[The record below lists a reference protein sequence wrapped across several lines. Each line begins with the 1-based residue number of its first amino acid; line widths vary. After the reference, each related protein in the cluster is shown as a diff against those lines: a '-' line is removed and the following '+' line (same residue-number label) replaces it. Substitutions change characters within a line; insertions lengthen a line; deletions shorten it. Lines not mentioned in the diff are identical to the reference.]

1 MSRPLAESPS
11 SSLIFLGRSKETLF
25 AGYLALSKVIFGDE
39 QVKPKSICPFLLK
52 TVIKPLLVAVKCFV
66 LPFDFLSSEHPFYI
80 MMNSYLLQRP
90 ALDLRDLPLF
100 YSMFNSSTMQV
111 KHMSSL
117 TFLNDFLTKFA
128 IRVIKFTDIRNE
140 KLNLAALPCH
150 VFR

>member
-1 MSRPLAESPS
+1 M
-11 SSLIFLGRSKETLF
+11 KTLF
-25 AGYLALSKVIFGDE
+25 E
-39 QVKPKSICPFLLK
+39 
-52 TVIKPLLVAVKCFV
+52 AVKCFV

-111 KHMSSL
+111 KHMFCL
-117 TFLNDFLTKFA
+117 TFLIDFFTKF
-128 IRVIKFTDIRNE
+128 VIHVIEFTDIHNKT
-140 KLNLAALPCH
+140 KLNLAFLPCH